1 MSSISAGTT
10 ISTALV
16 SAGDTTGA
24 LVFKTG
30 ASATTAMT
38 IGADQSVTFTGV
50 VGGAANFQEFTA
62 SGTWTKPAGATFVM
76 VECLGAGGGGG
87 SGRRG
92 AASTTR
98 GGGGGADV
106 PCPG

>member
-10 ISTALV
+10 AGTALV

-38 IGADQSVTFTGV
+38 IGANQSVTFAGEV
-50 VGGAANFQEFTA
+50 
-62 SGTWTKPAGATFVM
+62 SGINLF
-76 VECLGAGGGGG
+76 
-87 SGRRG
+87 SN
-92 AASTTR
+92 TTTL
-98 GGGGGADV
+98 AQV
-106 PCPG
+106 QAVSLYF